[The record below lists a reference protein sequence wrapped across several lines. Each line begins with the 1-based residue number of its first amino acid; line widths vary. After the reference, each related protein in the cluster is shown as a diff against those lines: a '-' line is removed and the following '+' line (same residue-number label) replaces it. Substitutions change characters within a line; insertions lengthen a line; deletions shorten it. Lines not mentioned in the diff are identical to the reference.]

1 MLVPEL
7 CYLTGLTDEM
17 RSDFKVMKDV
27 ATYTRVSPNQRQFA
41 LNTFID
47 SIRSEYIL
55 VTNLF
60 IFIS

>member
-27 ATYTRVSPNQRQFA
+27 ASYTRVNPNQRQLA
-41 LNTFID
+41 LNSFID

-55 VTNLF
+55 VTCLF
-60 IFIS
+60 VFIS

>member
-27 ATYTRVSPNQRQFA
+27 ATYTRVSPNQRQHA

-55 VTNLF
+55 VTCLF
-60 IFIS
+60 VFIS

>member
-27 ATYTRVSPNQRQFA
+27 ATYTRVSPNQRQLA

-55 VTNLF
+55 VACLF
-60 IFIS
+60 VFIS